1 MSVDVQGV
9 ESFRKFASQSELIKK
24 AIVTIFIVIDHER
37 LLNRMRLRGK
47 DDEVEIA
54 NRMKTA
60 EKELKEQDKF
70 DYRIHSNTR
79 DEDFAALTSITDRE
93 RKARM

>member
-1 MSVDVQGV
+1 MTI
-9 ESFRKFASQSELIKK
+9 KLTKNELRNQQ
-24 AIVTIFIVIDHER
+24 TR
-37 LLNRMRLRGK
+37 L
-47 DDEVEIA
+47 
-54 NRMKTA
+54 KTA